1 MKDKVIGCRVTQE
14 CYEQLC
20 EIGVP
25 SNILREGLELFF
37 NSNKNPRKRS
47 VNGICF
53 DCRYNLL
60 CELVDRHLNAKKDGD
75 Q

>member
-20 EIGVP
+20 KIGVP
-25 SNILREGLELFF
+25 SDILREALELYL
-37 NSNKNPRKRS
+37 NLNKNPRKRD

-60 CELVDRHLNAKKDGD
+60 CELVDSYLNAKKGGD
-75 Q
+75 